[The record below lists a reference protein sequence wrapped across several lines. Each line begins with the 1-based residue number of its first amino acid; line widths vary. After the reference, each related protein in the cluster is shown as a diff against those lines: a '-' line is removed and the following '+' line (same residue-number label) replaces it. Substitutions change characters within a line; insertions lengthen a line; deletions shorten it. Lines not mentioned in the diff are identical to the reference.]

1 MTLMC
6 INAMPGR
13 ARQSRSMLP
22 LPEATR
28 PTVTLP
34 AGAILLRRGS
44 PSEVVYHVGDGRV
57 ALGLLGREG
66 LAHQLGWLEGPCWL
80 DPGSAVLGLEPLMDV
95 VADSAVQVQPVPLR
109 EFAARLDELPGQTL
123 ALLRDLAL
131 AHRQQAELA
140 VSRLGKDA
148 EARCAEWLLRQVE
161 PIQHAGQP
169 PSLTLHQRKRTI
181 AAQLGIAPETFSRV
195 LRQLRERRLIS
206 GKGRQLNLL
215 NVDGLRALAGA

>member
-1 MTLMC
+1 
-6 INAMPGR
+6 
-13 ARQSRSMLP
+13 MLP

-28 PTVTLP
+28 PAVTLP
-34 AGAILLRRGS
+34 AGTVLLRRGT

-80 DPGSAVLGLEPLMDV
+80 DPGSAVLGLAPLMDV
-95 VADSAVQVQPVPLR
+95 VTDSAVQLHPVPMA
-109 EFAARLDELPGQTL
+109 EFSSRLAALPDQTL
-123 ALLRDLAL
+123 ALLRDLAR
-131 AHRQQAELA
+131 AHRQQAELT

-161 PIQHAGQP
+161 PIPDGDNT
-169 PSLTLHQRKRTI
+169 PSFTLRERKRTI

-195 LRQLRERRLIS
+195 LRQLRERHLIS
-206 GKGRQLNLL
+206 GKGRQLSLINL
-215 NVDGLRALAGA
+215 DGLRALAGA

>member
-1 MTLMC
+1 
-6 INAMPGR
+6 
-13 ARQSRSMLP
+13 MLP
-22 LPEATR
+22 LPEATHR
-28 PTVTLP
+28 TVTLP
-34 AGAILLRRGS
+34 AGAVLLRRGTHS
-44 PSEVVYHVGDGRV
+44 DVIYHVGDGRL

-95 VADSAVQVQPVPLR
+95 VTDSAVQVQAIPLA
-109 EFAARLDELPGQTL
+109 EFSASVDALPSPTRS
-123 ALLRDLAL
+123 LLRDLAR

-161 PIQHAGQP
+161 PIAGAEGP
-169 PSLTLHQRKRTI
+169 PSLTLRERKRAI

-206 GKGRQLNLL
+206 GKGRQLSLI

>member
-1 MTLMC
+1 
-6 INAMPGR
+6 
-13 ARQSRSMLP
+13 MLP
-22 LPEATR
+22 LPEATHR
-28 PTVTLP
+28 TVTLP
-34 AGAILLRRGS
+34 AGAVLLRRGTHS
-44 PSEVVYHVGDGRV
+44 DVIYHVGDGRL

-95 VADSAVQVQPVPLR
+95 VTDSAVELQAVPLA
-109 EFAARLDELPGQTL
+109 EFSASLDALPSPTQS
-123 ALLRDLAL
+123 LLRDLAR

-161 PIQHAGQP
+161 PITSAEVP
-169 PSLTLHQRKRTI
+169 PSLTLRERKRAI

-206 GKGRQLNLL
+206 GKGRQLSLINI
-215 NVDGLRALAGA
+215 DGLRALAGA